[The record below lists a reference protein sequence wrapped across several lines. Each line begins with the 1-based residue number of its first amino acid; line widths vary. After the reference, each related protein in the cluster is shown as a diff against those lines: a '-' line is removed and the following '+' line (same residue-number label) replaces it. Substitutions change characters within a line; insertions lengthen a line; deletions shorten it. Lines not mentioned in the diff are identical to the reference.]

1 MKAFGYRTVSQTRLV
16 QVFTQERDVVLSAL
30 VGSLA
35 DHRGVGGLDDR
46 NQQLGVDLSG
56 AEVGVPVR
64 TRTRGVP
71 RVVAVHQ
78 VDAAGD
84 AHDPLDGVDELLA
97 RSPGMAGVEAESDAL
112 VADVVPQAGDGVE
125 MPGHRMV
132 AARGVLQIDG
142 YVGLEVLQRLA
153 PAVVAGLPIVV
164 VGMTAMDDHRSRVD
178 LRGRVAGVL

>member
-16 QVFTQERDVVLSAL
+16 QVFAQERDVVLSAL
-30 VGSLA
+30 IGGLA

-46 NQQLGVDLSG
+46 NQQLGLDLSG
-56 AEVGVPVR
+56 AEVGVPIR

-97 RSPGMAGVEAESDAL
+97 RSPGMAGVEAEADAL
-112 VADVVPQAGDGVE
+112 VADVVPQAGAGVGK
-125 MPGHRMV
+125 PGHRMV
-132 AARGVLQIDG
+132 AARGVLPITR
-142 YVGLEVLQRLA
+142 YVRLGGIQRPA
-153 PAVVAGLPIVV
+153 PAGVTRPPNAVFR
-164 VGMTAMDDHRSRVD
+164 TAPMED
-178 LRGRVAGVL
+178 